1 MRYTVITCCTQG
13 LLVNLNGFKYC
24 GPDWKIG
31 TCGLRPSFE
40 ELALAGLHLKD
51 NGSDRKLESWCSTLL
66 SMLTK
71 NLRPSLPTNE
81 KSALVPSSA
90 AVCLRNV
97 FGFCDFCH
105 KKCRATDFAR
115 SPVRKGKNIAKTCQD
130 IGISTFQQTFGW
142 IKPLW
147 VFVWAAIWQP
157 FCHRIQTIN
166 GDKLAQTGTN
176 CLWSHH
182 ANVGGIHL
190 AALLYVELTG
200 VILLIFSD
208 IELPMSMSVLPW
220 LPWFGHVWARILPCH
235 AFKMLLC
242 GAIEQHAQKLADLEF
257 STIKFDVAAHKCC
270 R

>member
-1 MRYTVITCCTQG
+1 MRSWLKNWHLRVEAFIWGT
-13 LLVNLNGFKYC
+13 
-24 GPDWKIG
+24 G
-31 TCGLRPSFE
+31 TCGLTFE
-40 ELALAGLHLKD
+40 GQRQWSKTWIMVQYIAQHVDK
-51 NGSDRKLESWCSTLL
+51 KL
-66 SMLTK
+66 
-71 NLRPSLPTNE
+71 
-81 KSALVPSSA
+81 
-90 AVCLRNV
+90 
-97 FGFCDFCH
+97 
-105 KKCRATDFAR
+105 
-115 SPVRKGKNIAKTCQD
+115 
-130 IGISTFQQTFGW
+130 
-142 IKPLW
+142 
-147 VFVWAAIWQP
+147 AAITADQWKISSGTILGSGMPQK
-157 FCHRIQTIN
+157 RILFLRFLPQKMSCNRLCKIPGSERQKHCKNMPGYRNFYFSANVWVNQTIV
-166 GDKLAQTGTN
+166 GVCVSGHLATILPSNSNDQWWQTGTN

-257 STIKFDVAAHKCC
+257 STIKFDVAANKCC